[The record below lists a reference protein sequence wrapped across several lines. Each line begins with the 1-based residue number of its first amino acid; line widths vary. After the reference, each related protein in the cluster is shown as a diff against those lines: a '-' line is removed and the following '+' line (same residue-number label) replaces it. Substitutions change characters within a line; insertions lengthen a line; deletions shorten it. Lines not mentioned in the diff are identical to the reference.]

1 MKIIAA
7 TGPETILVEMDVRE
21 MRALTDFKWN
31 PDPSR
36 PAVWTIDLRNFV
48 PGQEVEIFKVVEY
61 AKSILDTFR
70 SVVPGLRQ
78 NAARLNKL
86 ASEVELHEPDYKL
99 LPKEN
104 S

>member
-1 MKIIAA
+1 MKIIAV
-7 TGPETILVEMDVRE
+7 TGPETVLVEMNVRE
-21 MRALTDFKWN
+21 MRAITDFRWN
-31 PDPSR
+31 PDPSH
-36 PAVWTIDLRNFV
+36 PAVWMIDLRNFK
-48 PGQEVEIFKVVEY
+48 PGQEVEIIKAVEY

-99 LPKEN
+99 LPKETA
-104 S
+104 